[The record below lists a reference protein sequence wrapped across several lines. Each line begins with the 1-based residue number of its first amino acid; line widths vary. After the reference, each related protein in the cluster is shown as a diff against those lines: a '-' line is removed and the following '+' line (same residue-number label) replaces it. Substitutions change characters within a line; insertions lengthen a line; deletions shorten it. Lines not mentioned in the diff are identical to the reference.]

1 MAKPV
6 PYRVLT
12 PADAREQLK
21 RRIDEAPLE
30 HAEAVLGGYRLLEEA
45 HRSGA
50 LEMLRGALAAE
61 DSVITQVVDTISQ
74 PEIVNAMRNLL
85 VLGHVLGSINPDNL
99 KHAIERD
106 GAAKKGHA
114 PPSLFALLSRFNTG
128 DARRGLDIIA
138 GLLAVVGAAA
148 RPKR

>member
-6 PYRVLT
+6 SYRVLI
-12 PADAREQLK
+12 PADAREQVK
-21 RRIDEAPLE
+21 RKIDEAPLE

-45 HRSGA
+45 HRSGV

-61 DSVITQVVDTISQ
+61 DSVITQVADTISQ
-74 PEIVNAMRNLL
+74 PEIVNAMRNLM
-85 VLGHVLGSINPDNL
+85 VLGQVLGGINPDSL
-99 KHAIERD
+99 KHAMERD
-106 GAAKKGHA
+106 GAGEKGHA

-128 DARRGLDIIA
+128 DARRGLHIVA